1 MGYEYF
7 YGPQADQF
15 SFYRVPKILFAV
27 ADFDVLSAEAKLLYG
42 IMLERMNLSARNGW
56 FDEEGKVYIII
67 TIKELMDDL
76 RCSDRKAGRMLSEL
90 EEAGL
95 IERKR
100 QGLGKPNLI
109 YVKNFI
115 QIRQNCPVQ
124 NRKNADS
131 GIVETQIQETAEIR
145 SNNKDLN
152 NTDHSDKD
160 LIHLSGRNEKMGK
173 RTEYREYFEQA
184 LELPLFRQNHPYRTD
199 IIDEIAEL
207 LVDACC
213 TTAATIRI
221 SGDEKPAEV
230 VKSRFMKLDST
241 HLDYVLECIDRNTTE
256 VRNIKQYLLAT
267 LYNAPMT
274 IGSYYNAQVRHD
286 LGPR

>member
-27 ADFDVLSAEAKLLYG
+27 ADFDALSAEAKLLYG

-90 EEAGL
+90 EEVGL

-115 QIRQNCPVQ
+115 QIRQNCPIQ

-131 GIVETQIQETAEIR
+131 GIVETQIQETAELR
-145 SNNKDLN
+145 SNNKDIN
-152 NTDHSDKD
+152 NTDNSDKD
-160 LIHLSGRNEKMGK
+160 LIYSSDRCDAMGK
-173 RTEYREYFEQA
+173 RAEYREYFERS
-184 LELPLFRQNHPYRTD
+184 LELPIMRQNYPFQAD
-199 IIDEIAEL
+199 IINGMEEL
-207 LVDACC
+207 LVEACC

-221 SGDEKPAEV
+221 SGDDKPAEV
-230 VKSRFMKLDST
+230 VKSRFMKLDSS
-241 HLDYVLECIDRNTTE
+241 HLQYVMESLNKNATE

-274 IGSYYNAQVRHD
+274 IDSYYTAQVRHD
-286 LGPR
+286 FGPL